1 MARKDHVHQL
11 DLRWQREISVEDNAQ
26 VMNVGDK

>member
-1 MARKDHVHQL
+1 MARKDHVRQL
-11 DLRWQREISVEDNAQ
+11 DLSWQREISVEDNAQ